1 MPERVRKGR
10 GEGGLGWGN
19 SCYLFGLRRCSQC
32 GGNWVDNILWRRMLG
47 NGQGSSRETFPN
59 RSYHTKV
66 LAGIIGFTWA
76 DYQRVENSLFH
87 F

>member
-1 MPERVRKGR
+1 M
-10 GEGGLGWGN
+10 
-19 SCYLFGLRRCSQC
+19 
-32 GGNWVDNILWRRMLG
+32 DNILWRRMLG